1 MKVWAF
7 AALAAAFSLT
17 AAAQSAEQDGNWK
30 FGWDGTL
37 YGYAT
42 AMRLQP
48 DSVLNP
54 GNQIAR
60 MADQSATAELRLNL
74 KAENEVVRL
83 TARPILLARIAHVP
97 HATTDH
103 DSDSDVYLSQW
114 QLRVRAAE
122 AWNVAIGRDVL
133 NWGPAQFR
141 SPSSPYYFD
150 NGRSDPMRE
159 LSGMDSV
166 KLSWTPNRQST
177 VTMAYVAASGH
188 DAPDDD
194 IWENSWLLKFDQR
207 GDDWAY
213 GLIAADAPDQPTF
226 YGAFGQY
233 TISDAVML
241 YGEVGSSS
249 VSPNLQSSTDPA
261 QTFSVK
267 EYSARKTAALI
278 GASYTFEDGKS
289 LAAEYLHDSHG
300 YTPDE
305 EDAYYRRAAAS
316 PASAGLALG
325 LQPRLL
331 GRDYLHL
338 VWQSNVMD
346 ERGFWRLMYTHSFT
360 DHGDEL
366 SGYAETV
373 LSRQVTAFVTAAI
386 AQGDARQEF
395 SSLYENSITLGLKF
409 ALP

>member
-1 MKVWAF
+1 MRFLAF
-7 AALAAAFSLT
+7 ALGAAVSLT
-17 AAAQSAEQDGNWK
+17 AAAQSAEPDGSWNL
-30 FGWDGTL
+30 GWDGTL
-37 YGYAT
+37 YGYANAT
-42 AMRLQP
+42 QLQS

-54 GNQIAR
+54 RNQIAR

-74 KAENEVVRL
+74 KAENEIVRL
-83 TARPILLARIAHVP
+83 TARPILLARTAHVP
-97 HATTDH
+97 HNDAGSESYD
-103 DSDSDVYLSQW
+103 DAYLSQW

-122 AWNVAIGRDVL
+122 AWNVAAGRDVL

-177 VTMAYVAASGH
+177 VTVAYVAASGH

-194 IWENSWLLKFDQR
+194 IWKNSWLLKFDQR
-207 GDDWAY
+207 GDEWAY
-213 GLIAADAPDQPTF
+213 GLVAADAPDQPTF
-226 YGAFGQY
+226 YGAFGQF
-233 TISDAVML
+233 TVSDAVML
-241 YGEVGSSS
+241 YGEIGSSS
-249 VSPNLQSSTDPA
+249 VSPDLQSSADPLLP
-261 QTFSVK
+261 FSAK
-267 EYSARKTAALI
+267 QNSSRETTALV

-289 LAAEYLHDSHG
+289 LAAEVLHDGHG
-300 YTPDE
+300 YTSAE
-305 EDAYYRRAAAS
+305 EGAYFQRAAAS
-316 PASAGLALG
+316 PATNAGLALG

-346 ERGFWRLMYTHSFT
+346 ERGFWRLMYTHSLT

-366 SGYAETV
+366 SAYAETV
-373 LSRQVTAFVTAAI
+373 LSRRVTAFVTAALPL
-386 AQGDARQEF
+386 GDVRQEF
-395 SSLYENSITLGLKF
+395 SSLYQHSITLGLKF

>member
-1 MKVWAF
+1 MRLLVF
-7 AALAAAFSLT
+7 ALGAGVSLT
-17 AAAQSAEQDGNWK
+17 ALAQSAEPNGNWK
-30 FGWDGTL
+30 AGWDGTL

-42 AMRLQP
+42 TTRLQS
-48 DSVLNP
+48 DSLLNP

-60 MADQSATAELRLNL
+60 MADRSASAELRLNL
-74 KAENEVVRL
+74 KAENEIVRL
-83 TARPILLARIAHVP
+83 TARPILLATAAHFP
-97 HATTDH
+97 HDDGGN
-103 DSDSDVYLSQW
+103 DSNGDAYLSQW
-114 QLRVRAAE
+114 QLRGRAAE
-122 AWNVAIGRDVL
+122 AWHVAVGRDVL

-166 KLSWTPNRQST
+166 KLSWTPDRRST

-188 DAPDDD
+188 DTPNPD
-194 IWENSWLLKFDQR
+194 IWKNSWLIKFDQR
-207 GDDWAY
+207 GDEWAY
-213 GLIAADAPDQPTF
+213 GLVAADAPNQTTF
-226 YGAFGQY
+226 YGANGQF

-249 VSPNLQSSTDPA
+249 VSPDLQSSADPSLP
-261 QTFSVK
+261 FSTTK
-267 EYSARKTAALI
+267 YSSRKTAALV

-289 LAAEYLHDSHG
+289 LAAEFLHDGHG
-300 YTPDE
+300 YTSAQ
-305 EDAYYRRAAAS
+305 EDAYFQRAAAS

-325 LQPRLL
+325 WQPRLL

-346 ERGFWRLMYTHSFT
+346 ERGFWRVMYTHNLT

-366 SGYAETV
+366 SAYAETV
-373 LSRQVTAFVTAAI
+373 LSRQITAFVTAVLPHS
-386 AQGDARQEF
+386 DARQEF
-395 SSLYENSITLGLKF
+395 ASLYEHSITLGLKF

>member
-1 MKVWAF
+1 MKPWAF
-7 AALAAAFSLT
+7 ALGAAVSLAAT
-17 AAAQSAEQDGNWK
+17 ARADESAEWK
-30 FGWDGTL
+30 AGWDGTL
-37 YGYAT
+37 YGYVS

-54 GNQIAR
+54 GNQIAK

-74 KAENEVVRL
+74 KAENETVRL
-83 TARPILLARIAHVP
+83 TARPILLTRTAHVP
-97 HATTDH
+97 HSDGGH
-103 DSDSDVYLSQW
+103 EGDSDAYFSQW

-159 LSGMDSV
+159 LSGMDSA

-177 VTMAYVAASGH
+177 LTVAYVAASGH

-194 IWENSWLLKFDQR
+194 IWKNSWLIKFDQR

-213 GLIAADAPDQPTF
+213 GLVAADAPHQAAF
-226 YGAFGQY
+226 YGAFGQF

-241 YGEVGSSS
+241 YGEIGSSS
-249 VSPNLQSSTDPA
+249 VSPDLQSSADPA
-261 QTFSVK
+261 LPFSTRK
-267 EYSARKTAALI
+267 YSPRETAVLAG
-278 GASYTFEDGKS
+278 GAYTFEDGKS
-289 LAAEYLHDSHG
+289 LAVEYLHDGHG
-300 YTPDE
+300 YTSAQ
-305 EDAYYRRAAAS
+305 EDAYFQRASAS

-331 GRDYLHL
+331 GRDFLHL

-366 SGYAETV
+366 SAYAETV

-386 AQGDARQEF
+386 AQGDARQAF
-395 SSLYENSITLGLKF
+395 SSLYENNITLGLKF